1 MTSPTFTPYVTGEPL
16 FGAKPAWVSDPLDQ
30 ARLQSYE
37 LYERI
42 YWNVQGTFVLSQRG
56 TNDKPIYIPSGRTI
70 IDTSNRYTGPG
81 YSVSV
86 SSLTGED
93 TDDVLAA
100 RLALSDL
107 MKRERFKSKFRG
119 AKRYCQIQ
127 GDWVWHLTADP
138 NKPVGS
144 RLSLSIIDPQFYFP
158 VPDPQSVD
166 RFIAVMLAEPTTLN
180 GDPVVR
186 RVCYRK
192 TYATATTLAS
202 VTVEEGYF
210 KTDEWQSLDAVP
222 EEEIRSATPLPEPIT
237 SIPVYHIK
245 NFEEPG
251 NPFGSSEIRGIER
264 LIAAL
269 HQTISDEDLTL
280 AMNGLGM
287 YATDA
292 PQPVDPD
299 TRQKVPWHLGPGSV
313 VHRPPG
319 TVWERVSGVTTVA
332 PFGDHYDRL
341 WEAAKQATGSPDV
354 AIGTVD
360 VQIAQSGIA
369 LALQLSP
376 IIAKS
381 GEKNDLMAEVLDQMW
396 FDIFN
401 HWYPAFEETTFVGIV
416 AASTFGDAVPVDRD
430 TRFRELN
437 DMLTGGV
444 IDDEYY
450 RQEAM
455 KLGYVFPADMADRA
469 KTWRNSQ
476 KAMAVTD
483 PFADRVDEDLSE
495 DDDGSA
501 GAA

>member
-1 MTSPTFTPYVTGEPL
+1 MTSPTFTPYTTGESL
-16 FGAKPAWVSDPLDQ
+16 FGSKPAWVSDPLDQ
-30 ARLQSYE
+30 QRLQSYL
-37 LYERI
+37 LYEQV
-42 YWNVQGTFVLSQRG
+42 YWNVPNVFVLSQRG

-70 IDTSNRYTGPG
+70 VDTSNRYTGAG

-86 SSLTGED
+86 ASLTGTD
-93 TDDVLAA
+93 TNDVIAA

-107 MKRERFKSKFRG
+107 MARERFKSKYRG

-138 NKPVGS
+138 DKPVGT
-144 RLSLSIIDPQFYFP
+144 RLSLSIIDPGFYFP
-158 VPDPQSVD
+158 VPDPGSVD
-166 RFIAVMLAEPTTLN
+166 RIIAVMLAEPSELN

-192 TYATATTLAS
+192 TFATATTPAS
-202 VTVEEGYF
+202 VTVEEAYF
-210 KTDEWQSLDAVP
+210 EVDAWQDLEATPVED
-222 EEEIRSATPLPEPIT
+222 IRPMTPLPEPIT

-251 NPFGSSEIRGIER
+251 NMFGSSELRGIER

-280 AMNGLGM
+280 AMQGLGM
-287 YATDA
+287 YRTNG
-292 PQPVDPD
+292 PQPVDAD
-299 TRQKVPWHLGPGSV
+299 TRKPVPWKIGPGSV
-313 VHRPPG
+313 VHHPMG
-319 TVWERVSGVTTVA
+319 TEWERVAGVTSVA
-332 PFGDHYDRL
+332 PFGDHYNRL

-376 IIAKS
+376 IVAKS
-381 GEKNDLMAEVLDQMW
+381 AEKNDLMSEVLDQMW
-396 FDIFN
+396 FDIVN
-401 HWYPAFEETTFVGIV
+401 AWYPAFEETTFNEVT
-416 AASTFGDAVPVDRD
+416 AKSTFGDAVPVDRD
-430 TRFRELN
+430 TRFKELN
-437 DMLTGGV
+437 DMLLNGV

-455 KLGYVFPADMADRA
+455 KLGYVFPKDMGTRS
-469 KTWRNSQ
+469 KTWRDSQ
-476 KAMAVTD
+476 KAAVSD
-483 PFADRVDEDLSE
+483 PFADRVDADLGGN
-495 DDDGSA
+495 DGNT